1 LEQILKGKNEY
12 IIQTQTEQ
20 QIKEVNSN
28 IDKNNLNEL
37 VVRFDIVN
45 KNKS

>member
-1 LEQILKGKNEY
+1 MEQILKGKNEY